1 MKLGIAHF
9 PREIVVVP
17 RTWAATLGPVVYQS
31 DHDKGGHFAAWEQ
44 PEAVVSDLQNMFGKG
59 GPCYGIVAGK
69 NGF

>member
-1 MKLGIAHF
+1 M
-9 PREIVVVP
+9 VP

-44 PEAVVSDLQNMFGKG
+44 PEAVVSDLQNMFGKS